1 MDAEDIVAYYR
12 REDVSGAMADFARNR
27 EFVGR
32 FRDGGYSRRP
42 DTVFYPGD
50 IVRMAASGIVS
61 FHASVE
67 RWDNP
72 TQLEG
77 ARRMGW
83 DFLIDLDSEKLEWSR
98 KVAGVV
104 VELLHAHGV
113 ESVYMK
119 FSGRAGFHILVPW
132 ESFRPELADR
142 FPEVP
147 RAIGAY
153 LQDQITGLRDELSK
167 DERTR
172 VHIDSIAISSRHLIR
187 APYSLN
193 EKSWLVS
200 IPVED
205 PWFSLEDAE
214 PDAVRARPWKVSGKE
229 GEALTLVELAVDFIR
244 KKEPRVEA
252 PRREELKGK
261 VPEEFFAPCIK
272 KLLEGV
278 SDGRKR
284 GEFILR
290 AYLSNL
296 GWGWDEIERLLL
308 EWNKRN
314 KPPLREGYLKSQLR
328 WHMRQRTK
336 LLPPNHDRDGF
347 YRDMGIYTPE
357 CAGFKNPLAYT
368 LRRYR
373 SYRRSTRE
381 ERKPE
386 KK

>member
-1 MDAEDIVAYYR
+1 M
-12 REDVSGAMADFARNR
+12 
-27 EFVGR
+27 
-32 FRDGGYSRRP
+32 
-42 DTVFYPGD
+42 
-50 IVRMAASGIVS
+50 
-61 FHASVE
+61 
-67 RWDNP
+67 
-72 TQLEG
+72 
-77 ARRMGW
+77 
-83 DFLIDLDSEKLEWSR
+83 
-98 KVAGVV
+98 
-104 VELLHAHGV
+104 
-113 ESVYMK
+113 
-119 FSGRAGFHILVPW
+119 
-132 ESFRPELADR
+132 
-142 FPEVP
+142 
-147 RAIGAY
+147 
-153 LQDQITGLRDELSK
+153 
-167 DERTR
+167 
-172 VHIDSIAISSRHLIR
+172 
-187 APYSLN
+187 
-193 EKSWLVS
+193 
-200 IPVED
+200 
-205 PWFSLEDAE
+205 
-214 PDAVRARPWKVSGKE
+214 
-229 GEALTLVELAVDFIR
+229 
-244 KKEPRVEA
+244 
-252 PRREELKGK
+252 
-261 VPEEFFAPCIK
+261 
-272 KLLEGV
+272 